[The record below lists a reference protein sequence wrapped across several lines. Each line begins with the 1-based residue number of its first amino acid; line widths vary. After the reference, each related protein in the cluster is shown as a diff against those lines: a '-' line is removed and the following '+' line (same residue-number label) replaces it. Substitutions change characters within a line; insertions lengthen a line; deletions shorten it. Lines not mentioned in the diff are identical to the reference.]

1 MIIKILSFWLAEVR
15 YFWLQHNYVKSD
27 VVLTLS
33 HSRLAML
40 FPTQKW
46 ALVRKLEEVHVVC
59 PHPSS
64 SRLVGVVTD
73 NRDSGTIHCY
83 CFLTKRGSTVS
94 LLQHVYMYVGVK
106 HMYVCRC

>member
-1 MIIKILSFWLAEVR
+1 
-15 YFWLQHNYVKSD
+15 
-27 VVLTLS
+27 
-33 HSRLAML
+33 ML
-40 FPTQKW
+40 FLTQKW

-64 SRLVGVVTD
+64 SRLVGVVAD

-83 CFLTKRGSTVS
+83 CFLTKRGNTVS

-106 HMYVCRC
+106 HMYVCSVCTGIITFSWERTSVYLMWCTTDKGF